1 VERNERSIMT
11 QTSYL
16 LSSLFHKCNSNATSF
31 KGLLEEMGSNIS
43 KANVEL
49 MVVIARRIWL
59 RRNTLVFESVFM
71 NPNEVYAKAGA
82 SLKEFHRC
90 NSQEMLPP
98 TGGIDHCPARQQR
111 WSPPPTSL
119 IKVNW
124 DAALNIKEGCIGMWI
139 VARNCMGEV
148 MGAKSVI
155 RPIMV
160 DPKMAEAMAALWAV
174 LFCKEVGFINVIIE
188 GDAAQVVIEI
198 NSPPP
203 YLSNTGQFTESIIK
217 ETKGLRTVKFNHV
230 HRELNGAAHALA
242 KVAAEQKKNME
253 WLEESPVCISNII
266 DREMVCP

>member
-1 VERNERSIMT
+1 MT

-98 TGGIDHCPARQQR
+98 TGGIDHCPAR
-111 WSPPPTSL
+111 
-119 IKVNW
+119 
-124 DAALNIKEGCIGMWI
+124 
-139 VARNCMGEV
+139 
-148 MGAKSVI
+148 
-155 RPIMV
+155 
-160 DPKMAEAMAALWAV
+160 
-174 LFCKEVGFINVIIE
+174 
-188 GDAAQVVIEI
+188 
-198 NSPPP
+198 
-203 YLSNTGQFTESIIK
+203 
-217 ETKGLRTVKFNHV
+217 
-230 HRELNGAAHALA
+230 
-242 KVAAEQKKNME
+242 
-253 WLEESPVCISNII
+253 
-266 DREMVCP
+266 